1 MHEVPGLVPDDITS
15 LFQLHS
21 FLCSFDYLLIPLN
34 RSIDRERE
42 GGEISAPSTSR
53 VSVEL
58 LSQVIDEKC
67 GCLTFTF
74 NLNGRFDDKNMF

>member
-1 MHEVPGLVPDDITS
+1 M
-15 LFQLHS
+15 
-21 FLCSFDYLLIPLN
+21 PLN

-53 VSVEL
+53 LSVEL
-58 LSQVIDEKC
+58 LSQVIDEKW

-74 NLNGRFDDKNMF
+74 NLKGRLDDKNMF